1 MVGGRLCSTQHS
13 CPAMARS
20 RSAGEQPGICPVL
33 VYSRYWEAGPHCQAT
48 STGVAG
54 ISRDTLLVNPSFRYR
69 RCGHS
74 LERAHIFG
82 CACSFM
88 DSTAVLAGAL
98 ARGAQNKSTVIGR
111 VGHRRSGR
119 PSPAAYTKSDLS
131 LYFHTRIR
139 ARDVVSDSDARG
151 EVPRPG
157 SVGNQQMSSIDVL
170 PETTDIDLIR
180 TRPCPNCY
188 LCGEPGELLYDNLE
202 DRLFDAPGKWTLRR
216 CASQD
221 CGLVWLDPMPLEK
234 EISKAYSKYY
244 THDDLRA
251 DRASL
256 ALLLKK
262 WAPALFSVDRSRL
275 LRARTFISDV
285 SGRSETRSGA
295 RRWLWQW
302 NSARQITVPWVGCLR
317 SRCRSQR
324 NRLCPRHLRSGSAL
338 GSIERNA
345 ICRQF
350 F

>member
-1 MVGGRLCSTQHS
+1 MYCSRRFRPVSLLIEVRASRLY
-13 CPAMARS
+13 S
-20 RSAGEQPGICPVL
+20 RSIKYILLALFPIILLIIVLAQDGLTVWLGADFARHSTRVLQWLAVGVLANSLAFVPFSFIQGIGRPDLTAKLHLLELPVYL
-33 VYSRYWEAGPHCQAT
+33 AILFWLIHPF
-48 STGVAG
+48 G
-54 ISRDTLLVNPSFRYR
+54 IVGAAIAWSA
-69 RCGHS
+69 
-74 LERAHIFG
+74 AHIFG

-202 DRLFDAPGKWTLRR
+202 DRLFDAPGKWTFKTLCQPR
-216 CASQD
+216 
-221 CGLVWLDPMPLEK
+221 LW
-234 EISKAYSKYY
+234 I
-244 THDDLRA
+244 
-251 DRASL
+251 SL
-256 ALLLKK
+256 AG
-262 WAPALFSVDRSRL
+262 PD
-275 LRARTFISDV
+275 
-285 SGRSETRSGA
+285 
-295 RRWLWQW
+295 
-302 NSARQITVPWVGCLR
+302 
-317 SRCRSQR
+317 
-324 NRLCPRHLRSGSAL
+324 AL
-338 GSIERNA
+338 GERNQQSLFK
-345 ICRQF
+345 ILHSR
-350 F
+350 